1 MGESIPREAEAYYN
15 RGIEAGRLFRSHGLI
30 EFARTQEIILRHLPS
45 PPCTVLDVGGGPGA
59 YACWLASLGH
69 RVILV
74 DAVPLHVEQARAA
87 SARQP
92 HAPVSDCR
100 QGDARHL
107 DAADATARAVLLLGP
122 LYHLTERPDRL
133 RAPARSSPRA
143 RAGRPSLRRGGEPLR
158 LSLLSG
164 VADNLLGDPGFA
176 AIVAR
181 DLRDG
186 QHRNATDKDYFTTTF
201 FHRPDE
207 LEAEVREAGFDLIEL
222 VGVEGPGWLLPDLE
236 RRWADSGR
244 ARAPARGRAG
254 RRARAD
260 APRSA
265 ASSARRGGQARLRW
279 RLTPRPGQFTVA
291 SQG

>member
-92 HAPVSDCR
+92 HTPVSDCR

-133 RAPARSSPRA
+133 RALREARRVLEP
-143 RAGRPSLRRGGEPLR
+143 GG
-158 LSLLSG
+158 LL
-164 VADNLLGDPGFA
+164 FA
-176 AIVAR
+176 AAVSRYAPMSSRPRCAR
-181 DLRDG
+181 
-186 QHRNATDKDYFTTTF
+186 
-201 FHRPDE
+201 
-207 LEAEVREAGFDLIEL
+207 
-222 VGVEGPGWLLPDLE
+222 
-236 RRWADSGR
+236 
-244 ARAPARGRAG
+244 PA
-254 RRARAD
+254 
-260 APRSA
+260 S
-265 ASSARRGGQARLRW
+265 
-279 RLTPRPGQFTVA
+279 T
-291 SQG
+291 